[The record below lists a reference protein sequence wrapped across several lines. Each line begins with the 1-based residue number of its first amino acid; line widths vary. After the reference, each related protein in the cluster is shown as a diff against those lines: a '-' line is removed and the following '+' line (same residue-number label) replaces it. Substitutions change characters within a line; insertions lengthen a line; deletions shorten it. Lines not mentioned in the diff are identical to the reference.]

1 MPKGTGRG
9 CEVELATECGTG
21 EILVVL
27 SSDSPKGV

>member
-9 CEVELATECGTG
+9 CEVELATECGAG
-21 EILVVL
+21 EVLVFL

>member
-9 CEVELATECGTG
+9 CEVELATESGTG

-27 SSDSPKGV
+27 SCDIPKGV